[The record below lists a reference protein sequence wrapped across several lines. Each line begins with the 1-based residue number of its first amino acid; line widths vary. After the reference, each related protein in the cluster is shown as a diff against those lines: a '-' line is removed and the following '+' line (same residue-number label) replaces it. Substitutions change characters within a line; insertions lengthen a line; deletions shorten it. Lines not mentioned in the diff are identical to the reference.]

1 MTRGAA
7 RVGRALARAAGVED
21 EPLTWEIADGPWFD
35 NQVATLELDG
45 RRCRFRLESA
55 LGAGDEPPRL
65 EQTAVRQLA

>member
-7 RVGRALARAAGVED
+7 RVGRTLARAAGVED

-55 LGAGDEPPRL
+55 AGAGDEPPRL
-65 EQTAVRQLA
+65 EHTATRRLA